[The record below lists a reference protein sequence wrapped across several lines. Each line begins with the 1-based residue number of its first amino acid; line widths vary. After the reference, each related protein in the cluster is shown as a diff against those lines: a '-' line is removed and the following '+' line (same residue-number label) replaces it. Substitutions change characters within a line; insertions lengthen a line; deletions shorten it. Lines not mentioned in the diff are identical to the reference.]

1 MRSRCKSTVVLST
14 SVLVCIMSCGIHAA
28 GEADARRITEG
39 FINTDSSVR
48 LHYVESGRQADAP
61 TLLLVPGWRF
71 PARIWKPQLEPF
83 SGTRRVIAIDPRSQG
98 ESTKTTDGNTP
109 EVRARDIHEAIKQLM
124 LPQVVLVG
132 WSQGVQDVAAY
143 VEQFGMERLAALVLI
158 DSPVS
163 AGATEI
169 TLRATASK
177 EELEMLAMFSAHPV
191 EYSQGMMPFMFKKKH
206 DQAYLDGLVSD
217 SLQTPT
223 STAVSMLVTDMFTID
238 RRPALGKITK
248 PLLIVAA
255 ADSPDLNGQ
264 KDMHESV
271 RGSQFAVIEGVGH
284 ALFADDPEGF
294 NRILEKFLREL
305 D

>member
-1 MRSRCKSTVVLST
+1 MRSRRKSTVVLLT
-14 SVLVCIMSCGIHAA
+14 SALVCIMSFAMHAA
-28 GEADARRITEG
+28 AEADTKKIVEG
-39 FINTDSSVR
+39 FIITDQSVR
-48 LHYVESGRQADAP
+48 IHYLETGIKSDAP

-71 PARIWKPQLEPF
+71 PAEIWKPQLEHF
-83 SGTRRVIAIDPRSQG
+83 AGTRRVIAIDPRSQG
-98 ESTKTTDGNTP
+98 KSTKTTDGNTP
-109 EVRARDIHEAIKQLM
+109 EVRARDIHEAIKQLE

-163 AGATEI
+163 AGATQI

-177 EELEMLAMFSAHPV
+177 EELEMLAMFSEHPV
-191 EYSQGMMPFMFKKKH
+191 EYSHGMMPFMFKRKH
-206 DQAYLDGLVSD
+206 DQAYLDGLIGD

-223 STAVSMLVTDMFTID
+223 STAVSMLVTDMFTAD
-238 RRPALGKITK
+238 RRPALGKISK

-255 ADSPDLNGQ
+255 ADSPDLDGQ
-264 KDMHESV
+264 KQMHESV
-271 RGSQFAVIEGVGH
+271 RGSQFTVMEGVGH

-294 NRILEKFLREL
+294 NRILEDFLREPR
-305 D
+305 